1 MDENSTAASLRSRGG
16 NKNGHMIANEL
27 RVEARMGLAEELV
40 DTAPIVQDTSEVIQE
55 EDQVC
60 LKIFTW

>member
-1 MDENSTAASLRSRGG
+1 MQIEA
-16 NKNGHMIANEL
+16 E

-60 LKIFTW
+60 RVA

>member
-1 MDENSTAASLRSRGG
+1 
-16 NKNGHMIANEL
+16 MIACEL
-27 RVEARMGLAEELV
+27 SVEARMGLAEELV

-60 LKIFTW
+60 RVA